1 MANMIIRPAAGT
13 GNKVIVQDQ
22 AGGAVLTTADAGAD
36 IAMTVTGTGG
46 IKSQQVFTS
55 SGTWTKPA
63 GISTIK
69 VYVTGSGG
77 GGGATN
83 HDDMAPGGGA
93 GATCIKII
101 DVTSISSVAVT
112 VGASVNGKGVD
123 SPTPPVAGNSSSFG
137 SHCTAAGGYTAGD
150 NWALGGKGGTGSGG
164 DVNITGGDGQGG
176 LIDNTG
182 NHQAG
187 GTGGAS
193 YWGSGGR
200 GGTRAYNNGAR
211 SGQTPGSGGGGGAD
225 SETGASSA
233 AGIVIVEEY
242 R

>member
-36 IAMTVTGTGG
+36 IAMTVTGTGC

-137 SHCTAAGGYTAGD
+137 SHCTAAGGYTPGD
-150 NWALGGKGGTGSGG
+150 NWALGGLS
-164 DVNITGGDGQGG
+164 
-176 LIDNTG
+176 LI
-182 NHQAG
+182 HI
-187 GTGGAS
+187 S
-193 YWGSGGR
+193 EP
-200 GGTRAYNNGAR
+200 TRPY
-211 SGQTPGSGGGGGAD
+211 
-225 SETGASSA
+225 
-233 AGIVIVEEY
+233 
-242 R
+242 

>member
-1 MANMIIRPAAGT
+1 MVIRPATGT

-22 AGGAVLTTADAGAD
+22 AGAPVLTTADAGAD
-36 IAMTVTGTGG
+36 LAMSVTGTGG

-63 GISTIK
+63 GITRIK

-83 HDDMAPGGGA
+83 MDDMAPGGGA

-112 VGASVNGKGVD
+112 VGAAKAGKAND
-123 SPTPPVAGNSSSFG
+123 SPTPHSAGNPSSFG
-137 SHCTAAGGYTAGD
+137 SHCTAQGGYTPGD
-150 NWALGGKGGTGSGG
+150 GWAVGGKGGTGSGG
-164 DVNITGGDGQGG
+164 DINITGGDGQGG

-182 NHQAG
+182 NHQAA

-200 GGTRAYNNGAR
+200 GSTRLTTAAR
-211 SGQTPGSGGGGGAD
+211 AGNAPGSGGGGGAD
-225 SETGASSA
+225 TETGSNSA
-233 AGIVIVEEY
+233 PGIVIVEEY